1 MLKKLMLKSNK
12 KSGNLRI
19 IMLSVSPQKSAG
31 SGSSY
36 FEADSYYA
44 HDDTR
49 SQWYGKGAEE
59 LGLSG
64 VVTKDEFGMVLDGF
78 SPDEKALV
86 SNAGKPDIVV
96 PGKRNSTGEIIEK
109 GSTEIGRRSYIDL
122 TFSAPKSVSLLKH
135 ADPRIE
141 GAHNRAVERAIKE
154 VELNFGHTR
163 KRIEEEIR
171 TVKTDNLVMARFN
184 HYESRELDPQLHS
197 HIVLMN
203 LTKGEDGKWRS
214 IETGDIYKNQLY
226 IGQTYRNELA
236 REMKGLGYEI
246 EVTDRK
252 NGLYEIKGIERE
264 VIDEFSTRRKQVEA
278 SKKKYE
284 YYQVS
289 DAKKMEYACLDSR
302 RDKND
307 PEVGDLRKSVEERL
321 EGYAPAFEALKEK
334 ALALKQK
341 APAKG
346 NAGITTE
353 ECIEMAI
360 EEVTDKQSGF
370 RKEEV
375 LAHSMKAGLGQH
387 GAEELKAAFEARRD
401 LYVLGTKTQ
410 YAGRTQASEA
420 TFYSTEG
427 IRKTEMGVVEWAKEG
442 RGTCGIAVSEETVKE
457 HLEKIAH
464 QEKQITLSKGQQEA
478 LEMICTTKDRL
489 SIVQGD
495 AGAGKSFACEQVKAV
510 MEGEGYTVRGFAP
523 TGKASVELSK
533 AGIETK
539 TVDSFLESAGFGKT
553 GVAQKELWIVDEAG
567 MMGSRKMEKFLKQAE
582 KHEAKV
588 VLIGDTKQ
596 FQSVHQG
603 KIFRDLQEHAGV
615 AKAEILEVKRQ
626 QTIHAREIVTALKE
640 RDFDRAFEKIEEQGG
655 MKEIRG
661 REERL
666 SAIADEYMA
675 DRKKGTDVMVLSS
688 TNRDKVELNGEIRN
702 RLVKAGEIEG
712 GKRYETHQKAD
723 LDEVTR
729 KFSDAYR
736 EGQSVVF
743 TRDTAHINRG
753 TEGTIVKAD
762 HENNRIEVK
771 YWDKKSREY
780 KTGAFNCKKYGSTY
794 ETYDTVEKKF
804 GAGERVIF
812 QKNDKNREVKN
823 GEIGTIKSIDKNG
836 NATVGIGDRR
846 NPRDTGRLRSIS
858 TAMEKP
864 ATPIAIMLTASR
876 ATRARARRST
886 R

>member
-1 MLKKLMLKSNK
+1 MLKSNK

-64 VVTKDEFGMVLDGF
+64 AVDKDNFGLVLNGF
-78 SPDEKALV
+78 SPEGSALV

-122 TFSAPKSVSLLKH
+122 TFSVPKSVSLLRH

-141 GAHNRAVERAIKE
+141 GAHNRAVERAIRE

-203 LTKGEDGKWRS
+203 LTKGDDGKWQS

-236 REMKGLGYEI
+236 REMRGLGYEI

-375 LAHSMKAGLGQH
+375 LAHGMKAGLGQH
-387 GAEELKAAFEARRD
+387 GAEELKAAFEARTD

-420 TFYSTEG
+420 IFS
-427 IRKTEMGVVEWAKEG
+427 VPKESG
-442 RGTCGIAVSEETVKE
+442 KPKWV
-457 HLEKIAH
+457 L
-464 QEKQITLSKGQQEA
+464 LSGPK
-478 LEMICTTKDRL
+478 R
-489 SIVQGD
+489 
-495 AGAGKSFACEQVKAV
+495 
-510 MEGEGYTVRGFAP
+510 GEGL
-523 TGKASVELSK
+523 VESRFRKRRSGSISK
-533 AGIETK
+533 
-539 TVDSFLESAGFGKT
+539 ES
-553 GVAQKELWIVDEAG
+553 
-567 MMGSRKMEKFLKQAE
+567 
-582 KHEAKV
+582 
-588 VLIGDTKQ
+588 
-596 FQSVHQG
+596 
-603 KIFRDLQEHAGV
+603 
-615 AKAEILEVKRQ
+615 
-626 QTIHAREIVTALKE
+626 
-640 RDFDRAFEKIEEQGG
+640 
-655 MKEIRG
+655 
-661 REERL
+661 
-666 SAIADEYMA
+666 
-675 DRKKGTDVMVLSS
+675 
-688 TNRDKVELNGEIRN
+688 
-702 RLVKAGEIEG
+702 
-712 GKRYETHQKAD
+712 
-723 LDEVTR
+723 
-729 KFSDAYR
+729 
-736 EGQSVVF
+736 
-743 TRDTAHINRG
+743 
-753 TEGTIVKAD
+753 
-762 HENNRIEVK
+762 RI
-771 YWDKKSREY
+771 KKSR
-780 KTGAFNCKKYGSTY
+780 
-794 ETYDTVEKKF
+794 
-804 GAGERVIF
+804 
-812 QKNDKNREVKN
+812 
-823 GEIGTIKSIDKNG
+823 
-836 NATVGIGDRR
+836 
-846 NPRDTGRLRSIS
+846 
-858 TAMEKP
+858 
-864 ATPIAIMLTASR
+864 
-876 ATRARARRST
+876 
-886 R
+886 